1 MDIEWDNG
9 LLLVLTIPLDA
20 LERIEPP
27 KNAPSC

>member
-9 LLLVLTIPLDA
+9 RSLVLTIPPDA

-27 KNAPSC
+27 KDAPSC